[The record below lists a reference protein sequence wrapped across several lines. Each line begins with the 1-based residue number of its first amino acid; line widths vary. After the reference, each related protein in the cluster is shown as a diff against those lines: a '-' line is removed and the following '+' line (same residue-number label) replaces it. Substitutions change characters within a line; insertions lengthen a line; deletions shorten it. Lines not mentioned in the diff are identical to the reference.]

1 MCKLSFHVGKV
12 IGGLEYPVCAST
24 LISQAPCLVPELTMA
39 AVPWTPQSFCLGNLR
54 KILDLK
60 QNPPFA
66 VLPPQFGRGWHT
78 LGVFPDSQGSRQGS
92 GRWHQCLETPPG
104 LGLCAPG
111 APQLGGHS
119 LPLQQGPLKLFLLA
133 AFLWEPWQPIN
144 LQVFVSLPGG
154 SSSGV
159 VLL

>member
-78 LGVFPDSQGSRQGS
+78 LGVFPDSQGEQAGLWQVAPMSGDTPRAGS
-92 GRWHQCLETPPG
+92 VCSWCSPAGWAQSAPPAG
-104 LGLCAPG
+104 TTEAFPAGSIPVG
-111 APQLGGHS
+111 A
-119 LPLQQGPLKLFLLA
+119 LA
-133 AFLWEPWQPIN
+133 AH
-144 LQVFVSLPGG
+144 
-154 SSSGV
+154 
-159 VLL
+159 